1 MSWLLLRVDTVYDS
15 LFIVKTING
24 DIENLAPDS
33 ARELGEG
40 LEGAV
45 YLIGNFV
52 GVKVLVVSL
61 HSPKVYLLPS
71 QHPLTQRRK

>member
-1 MSWLLLRVDTVYDS
+1 MK
-15 LFIVKTING
+15 IING
-24 DIENLAPDS
+24 DTEHLASDS
-33 ARELGEG
+33 ARELGKG
-40 LEGAV
+40 LEGVV